1 MRISL
6 LRKKPPQVVWTNE
19 IPNFSRWISMFN
31 AKHDHTEEA
40 FLFLSKEP
48 KTRTTKKGADTH
60 KQIERYYI
68 DESYIQKKTWASSP
82 IVFMLAKFYN
92 GAAPN
97 DHTYNYTIPSS
108 TWFAL
113 CPCPPPPQHL
123 GKKKSLDDPQISL
136 KCCTPN
142 PFPKNSPPIS
152 WRWHAIIPWQQSPM
166 MGRFVQVSIWEF
178 DPIYLPQRL
187 ELLHTSVRHDDVG
200 GCIVGVENNV
210 NMQLVCKHASKY
222 RKYIAFT
229 IYVIYNIHN

>member
-1 MRISL
+1 MKAIY
-6 LRKKPPQVVWTNE
+6 RKKHGHH
-19 IPNFSRWISMFN
+19 RL
-31 AKHDHTEEA
+31 
-40 FLFLSKEP
+40 LFLCWQNS
-48 KTRTTKKGADTH
+48 TMAQHQTITH
-60 KQIERYYI
+60 TI
-68 DESYIQKKTWASSP
+68 IQYHP
-82 IVFMLAKFYN
+82 QHGL
-92 GAAPN
+92 
-97 DHTYNYTIPSS
+97 
-108 TWFAL
+108 L
-113 CPCPPPPQHL
+113 CARAPPPSTSR
-123 GKKKSLDDPQISL
+123 KKKSLDDPQISL